1 MAEAAKGPKVSR
13 ARGERLE
20 TRITADQKRLIE
32 HAAALQ
38 GRTVT
43 DFVLSSVQDA
53 ARRAIEEHQLL
64 ELSLRDSQAFV
75 QALVESQPINDRL
88 RDTVRRYRERTGV

>member
-1 MAEAAKGPKVSR
+1 MPEAAKRSATGRV
-13 ARGERLE
+13 RGERLE
-20 TRITADQKRLIE
+20 TRVTADQKRLIE

-43 DFVLSSVQDA
+43 DFVLTSVQEA
-53 ARRAIEEHQLL
+53 ARRAIEEYQHL
-64 ELSLRDSQAFV
+64 ELSVRDSQAFV
-75 QALVESQPINDRL
+75 QALVEPRPVDERL